1 MRCLRADRLVVAVK
15 PSQWGWSE
23 GAGSLVNCSREQP
36 GSFREETSGQVRFGR
51 QAVWDTEAAGVGG
64 VSESQGQQ
72 GCRRGGW
79 AVQRRLRG
87 GSEVQSVQDLESD
100 VVGDLLSA
108 CGDGG
113 GDTQDR
119 QRWGPKNA
127 GCAHRRRSGRTDSRF
142 AGAAGS
148 DGVGFSSRLLR
159 VPAPA

>member
-15 PSQWGWSE
+15 PSEWGWSE

-51 QAVWDTEAAGVGG
+51 QAVCDTEAAGLGG

-79 AVQRRLRG
+79 AVHRRLRG
-87 GSEVQSVQDLESD
+87 GSEEQSVQDLESD
-100 VVGDLLSA
+100 VVGDLLSS

-113 GDTQDR
+113 GDMRFPRYSGQLVPPTR
-119 QRWGPKNA
+119 SESGGTAVKPLTPAFRP
-127 GCAHRRRSGRTDSRF
+127 HVRR
-142 AGAAGS
+142 
-148 DGVGFSSRLLR
+148 
-159 VPAPA
+159 